1 MGFLLNPYAYG
12 PGGGGSDYSLT
23 AATGALALTGGAAA
37 LKRSLRMAAGTGALA
52 LSGGAATLTY
62 IHGYS
67 VSAATGAL
75 ALTGGAAALTRSLR
89 IPADPGALVLT
100 GGTATLTY
108 TAGSVPFA
116 FTATTSSV
124 TNATTYTFSAVD
136 IGAADTNRM
145 VVVAISTSSNAS
157 TVRTVSSATIGGV
170 RATVHVQARLAAAS
184 FRSVHLISAVVPT
197 GTTGDVVITMSGT
210 MARMAIAVYRS
221 IPGSTTPVNT
231 ASAGAGTSGAVTS
244 RSVNLNVSNGGFFV
258 LAAAGGST
266 AGLSASSSGANAPN
280 EDMDTT
286 TSESNGAYGSYSAST
301 TETATPTL
309 TVNCSSGTLVI
320 AAASWV

>member
-12 PGGGGSDYSLT
+12 PGGSSGYSIS
-23 AATGALALTGGAAA
+23 AEAGALVLAGGAAN
-37 LKRSLRMAAGTGALA
+37 LKRSLRMVAGTGALA

-62 IHGYS
+62 ISGYS
-67 VSAATGAL
+67 MVAGTGAL
-75 ALTGGAAALTRSLR
+75 ALAGAAASLKRSLR
-89 IPADPGALVLT
+89 MPAAPGALVLT
-100 GGTATLTY
+100 GGAATLTY
-108 TAGSVPFA
+108 TAGAVPFA

-145 VVVAISTSSNAS
+145 VVVAIATSSNAS
-157 TVRTVSSATIGGV
+157 STRTVSSATIGGV
-170 RATVHVQARLAAAS
+170 SATVNVQVSAAAAS
-184 FRSVHLISAVVPT
+184 FRSAHIISAVVPT

-231 ASAGAGTSGAVTS
+231 NTVGGGSSAGVTS
-244 RSVNLNVSNGGFFV
+244 RSLSLNVSNGGFYV
-258 LAAAGGST
+258 MAAAGGT
-266 AGLSASSSGANAPN
+266 AAGLSASSSGADAPA

-286 TSESNGAYGSYSAST
+286 TSENNGAYGAYSAST

-309 TVNCSSGTLVI
+309 TVDCSSGTLVI